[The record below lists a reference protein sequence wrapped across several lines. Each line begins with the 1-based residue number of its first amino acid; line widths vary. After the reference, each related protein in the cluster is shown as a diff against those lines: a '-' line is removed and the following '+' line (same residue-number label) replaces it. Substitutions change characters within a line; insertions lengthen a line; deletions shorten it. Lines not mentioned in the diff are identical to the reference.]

1 VVWAQACLSRL
12 LGVELPHDG
21 LVGPETQQAI
31 ASFQTE
37 QNLPSTRTLDD
48 NTVSALQALCAARE
62 ESGHPEPG
70 EYEEYDVNEPEPQ
83 QWPKSR
89 IFNPPP
95 AQIVPAGPYQTPSLC
110 QSILDDHSQL
120 LFAVTELKS
129 WLRRRPS
136 NPATV
141 VNRSDMV
148 RNLSRKIVARLQ
160 NREYVALGCTQ
171 RDFHVFA
178 SSVDALRGGGAD
190 SDSGSWPLA
199 QSASEQEARRAA
211 RESLRHLLAWIRRA
225 FFLRPIGGAAA
236 GEGETSSELGSL
248 EIHDEQEL
256 GDVRENETGSCKQSS
271 DVNVRVDRAL
281 DVLRRTRIKGDP
293 TGEQTKRIV
302 CVLSKMKQDPCMA
315 GGYFSGMLR
324 NTAIA
329 GQWIEQGLLRYTGNY
344 PRTLP
349 NFELKKFYH
358 YVRDQI
364 ILMFDPKMSEQ
375 DIVIAAGLLFQ
386 DIDEGIRALW
396 EYRGRNAGS
405 EGDVRVNMGK
415 TVAAEMKN
423 PRSIYSCFV

>member
-1 VVWAQACLSRL
+1 MRLPDVVRRLIADQAIEPPSQRL
-12 LGVELPHDG
+12 LNRHAQERLQVFRGPH
-21 LVGPETQQAI
+21 
-31 ASFQTE
+31 
-37 QNLPSTRTLDD
+37 NLPSTGTLDD

-178 SSVDALRGGGAD
+178 SSVDALRGG
-190 SDSGSWPLA
+190 
-199 QSASEQEARRAA
+199 E
-211 RESLRHLLAWIRRA
+211 
-225 FFLRPIGGAAA
+225 
-236 GEGETSSELGSL
+236 
-248 EIHDEQEL
+248 
-256 GDVRENETGSCKQSS
+256 
-271 DVNVRVDRAL
+271 
-281 DVLRRTRIKGDP
+281 RTRIAALGLWRRARAS
-293 TGEQTKRIV
+293 KRRVGLHAKASGI
-302 CVLSKMKQDPCMA
+302 CWHGSAEL
-315 GGYFSGMLR
+315 FSC
-324 NTAIA
+324 
-329 GQWIEQGLLRYTGNY
+329 
-344 PRTLP
+344 
-349 NFELKKFYH
+349 
-358 YVRDQI
+358 
-364 ILMFDPKMSEQ
+364 
-375 DIVIAAGLLFQ
+375 
-386 DIDEGIRALW
+386 
-396 EYRGRNAGS
+396 GR
-405 EGDVRVNMGK
+405 
-415 TVAAEMKN
+415 
-423 PRSIYSCFV
+423 